1 MINADVIDFWDS
13 PGTSAAH
20 ENVETNCF
28 LPNIDFG
35 LNYAPMQKENL
46 LGYTLGRMENLMA
59 SLGEKP
65 YKGRQIFKWLYR
77 IRQYDFSLMTNLTK
91 NLRRKLEEEYTFES
105 LKAEHVEE
113 SQDGTR
119 KILFRLNDDQPI
131 ETVLIPDENGRKT
144 VCVSVQAGCALGC
157 RFCATGT
164 MGLLR
169 DLTVGEI
176 VGQLIYLRERF
187 GDNAFTNVVMMG
199 MGEPLLNFEN
209 TIEAVKIITD
219 EIGLGQSARKTTI
232 STVGISPK
240 IIKLADLGLKTRL
253 AVSLN
258 AATQEKRAKIMPVAE
273 TFDLDELM
281 EAVKYY
287 TEKTGTRVTFEYILF
302 KDFNDSMADVK
313 ALSRLI
319 QGIPCKINLL
329 AYNPVKE
336 LEFERPSD
344 EQVDWFARQLY
355 PRAPMVMVRKSR
367 GMDIDAAC
375 GQLAGR
381 YPERRRAEN
390 ACS

>member
-1 MINADVIDFWDS
+1 
-13 PGTSAAH
+13 
-20 ENVETNCF
+20 
-28 LPNIDFG
+28 LPNSDFG
-35 LNYAPMQKENL
+35 LNCTPMQKENL

-65 YKGRQIFKWLYR
+65 YRGRQIFKWLYR
-77 IRQYDFSLMTNLTK
+77 VRQYDFSLMTDLTK
-91 NLRRKLEEEYTFES
+91 NLRHKLEEEYTFEN

-119 KILFRLNDDQPI
+119 KILFRLNDDHPI

-144 VCVSVQAGCALGC
+144 VCISVQSGCSLAC

-176 VGQLIYLRERF
+176 VGQLIYLRERY

-219 EIGLGQSARKTTI
+219 EIGLGHSARKTTI

-240 IIKLADLGLKTRL
+240 IKELADLGLKTRL

-258 AATQEKRAKIMPVAE
+258 AATQEKRVKIMPVAE
-273 TFDLDELM
+273 TFNLDELM

-302 KDFNDSMADVK
+302 KDFNDSVADVK
-313 ALSRLI
+313 ALSQLV

-329 AYNPVKE
+329 AYNPVKG

-344 EQVDWFARQLY
+344 ERVDGFARQLY
-355 PRAPMVMVRKSR
+355 PRAPAVMVRKSR
-367 GMDIDAAC
+367 GSDIDAAC